1 MFTAI
6 NTDSAPPFIHSVEMG
21 NVAPFPAL
29 RYCLVS
35 FTVHEYH
42 DGLFDKWGI
51 PFPVPLNSAVVKRRA
66 EYLAARYAAQRV
78 LRSFG
83 CDTTPGSAPDRS
95 PVWPSG
101 WRGSLSH
108 SHEWALAVIAP
119 EASGLTPGVDI
130 EFFAP
135 GMMQRT
141 AHLFTTPQERECLAA
156 SPFDEASALLITFSA
171 KESLYKALYPEV
183 GRALDFDAARVCLI
197 APEQQRITLEL
208 TQTLSP
214 QRVKGS
220 RIQGYYQL
228 SGDRVITI
236 IA

>member
-1 MFTAI
+1 MFNAI
-6 NTDSAPPFIHSVEMG
+6 NTDSALPFFHSVEMG
-21 NVAPFPAL
+21 NVPPFPAL

-35 FTVHEYH
+35 FSERDYH
-42 DGLFDKWGI
+42 DGLFEQWGI
-51 PFPVPLNSAVVKRRA
+51 PFPDRLNSGVVKRRA
-66 EYLAARYAAQRV
+66 EYIAARYAAQSV
-78 LRSFG
+78 LKSFG
-83 CDTTPGSAPDRS
+83 CDATPGSAPDRS

-108 SHEWALAVIAP
+108 SHEWALAVVAP

-130 EFFAP
+130 ELLAP
-135 GMMQRT
+135 EMMQRT

-156 SPFDEASALLITFSA
+156 SQIDDASALLIAFSA

-183 GRALDFDAARVCLI
+183 GRALDFDAARVCHI
-197 APEQQRITLEL
+197 APEQQGITLEL

-228 SGDRVITI
+228 SGDRVITL

>member
-1 MFTAI
+1 MLTVI

-21 NVAPFPAL
+21 NVDPFPAL

-35 FTVHEYH
+35 FTARDYC
-42 DGLFDKWGI
+42 DGLYDKWGI
-51 PFPVPLNSAVVKRRA
+51 PFPGPLNSAVVKRRA

-78 LRSFG
+78 LRSWG
-83 CDTTPGSAPDRS
+83 CDATPGSAPDRS
-95 PVWPSG
+95 PVWPTG

-108 SHEWALAVIAP
+108 SHELALVVVAP

-130 EFFAP
+130 EFLAP
-135 GMMQRT
+135 ETIQRT
-141 AHLFTTPQERECLAA
+141 AHLFTTPQERACLAA
-156 SPFDEASALLITFSA
+156 SQIDDASALLITFSA

-183 GRALDFDAARVCLI
+183 GRALDFDAARVCHI

-214 QRVKGS
+214 QRVQGS